1 MRIKTAAI
9 FLIILGVVLA
19 AGLLI
24 NDRTMAPAQLE
35 KMRTVCLS
43 CHSEVPKYATASS
56 LHIKMASFNCR
67 RCHDAVSSLTVTDN
81 IHRGLKWLSIGGVLF
96 ALAGFIVS
104 LTVINRKG
112 KAA

>member
-19 AGLLI
+19 AGLL
-24 NDRTMAPAQLE
+24 
-35 KMRTVCLS
+35 
-43 CHSEVPKYATASS
+43 
-56 LHIKMASFNCR
+56 NCR

-81 IHRGLKWLSIGGVLF
+81 IHRGLKWLSVGGVLF